1 MKTQAQLLTLINE
14 TISAL
19 PYPAV
24 APELFEPIRYVL
36 SLGGKRIRPV
46 LALMGA
52 SLFNDEVLP
61 ALKPALGIEVFHNFT
76 LLHDDLMDKAVVRR
90 NKPTVHIKWD
100 DNTAILS
107 GDAMQIMAYQLI
119 TETPAAHLAEVLT
132 LFSQTALEICEGQQ
146 FDMEFEKRED
156 VKEEEYL
163 EMIRLKTAVLL
174 GCALKTGAI
183 IAGAS
188 EKDASLLYEFG
199 ENIGLAFQLKDDLLD
214 VYGDPKLFGK
224 NIGGDICNN
233 KKTFLLINALN
244 LASEEEKEIMN
255 GQMNLPE
262 FNREAKIALFTDI
275 FTRTGAKNL
284 CEAKMA
290 DYFNRGMQALE
301 KVSVSVER
309 KSQLKSLAEDLM
321 HRES

>member
-255 GQMNLPE
+255 GQMNLSE